1 MGRRAGA
8 RARGAAGGT
17 DEHAAPPAGDRPEP
31 GRGDTGERIRVAA
44 EQAAQSAEMRSMDE
58 ILALEEDLKRARDA
72 AAGEVDRLDERLRD
86 AEARAERA
94 EERARRLANELDEIE
109 ARTREAAK
117 RWLRGQV
124 EKVRGE
130 ARRRVQAEVER
141 VTATTEAR
149 VRSEAEARIRARS
162 EELAG
167 EAERRIAGGDAGS
180 VGPELERASLALAET
195 LARLEDADR
204 RADASETARSAAERA
219 LARRPRSGS
228 PPRPRPCG
236 VSSPPP
242 ARTPTGASA
251 RRRSAPAERPRRT
264 SRKKRG
270 EARARALKEARA
282 EVRRAAEAERRE
294 LEERITA
301 NAERE
306 IADRVERAEAEAEER
321 IRAEVAVARRAAE
334 ERFAEK
340 LAERELELERER
352 EGKVELVR
360 DSDRRLNR
368 IEQQAADAVIRVD
381 AAERRLTEEAGLLQA
396 EAEKRVT
403 AELGEA
409 ERRWEVERSDLSA
422 KLEASRRA
430 AEERV
435 DRAAIRAI
443 VASREAEG
451 GETEEWAPGAANE
464 TGQGQ
469 RQQRRRRGASFRGH
483 VGEPGEAGGPL
494 PRTARPRLGR
504 GAGGRAGLPAEVPRG
519 PGRASPRL
527 IGGCETG
534 YALSAGAQRPPS
546 RCASSGPAAAGS
558 ASRGAA
564 PSPSALTV
572 ARTDAASASGS

>member
-1 MGRRAGA
+1 MAKRRGILGRLGRR
-8 RARGAAGGT
+8 RGEPRETPTPEPSEPGSDDWEAHRSDTGEWDDEPELEPEAPPEGT

-219 LARRPRSGS
+219 AHAEAQERIAAETETLRSQLAAAREDADRRERE
-228 PPRPRPCG
+228 
-236 VSSPPP
+236 
-242 ARTPTGASA
+242 A
-251 RRRSAPAERPRRT
+251 AERAG
-264 SRKKRG
+264 RKAEEDLEEEAG

-282 EVRRAAEAERRE
+282 EVRRAAEVERRE

-368 IEQQAADAVIRVD
+368 IEQQAAAAVIRVD

-464 TGQGQ
+464 TVRVSVSSADAEELRSAGMSESQA
-469 RQQRRRRGASFRGH
+469 RRVVRYRERHGLDS
-483 VGEPGEAGGPL
+483 V
-494 PRTARPRLGR
+494 
-504 GAGGRAGLPAEVPRG
+504 AGLEDVPG
-519 PGRASPRL
+519 FPRRSL
-527 IGGCETG
+527 E
-534 YALSAGAQRPPS
+534 AL
-546 RCASSGPAAAGS
+546 AA
-558 ASRGAA
+558 R
-564 PSPSALTV
+564 L
-572 ARTDAASASGS
+572 RD